1 VQAFIEFA
9 ILGLGV
15 GSIYALVA
23 QGLVLIYRSTGVI
36 NFAHGAL
43 AGVGAYTFFELHE
56 NDGWSWPLAI
66 VMSMLAA
73 GILGVAM
80 QGLVMRRLRG
90 ASPLMRVIATTA
102 LLTVLVQAGALHFG
116 STPVF
121 VTQYLPSAQVSFG
134 GGITTSADRIWLIG
148 IVVVLTAVLWAIY
161 RYSRFGLATTAVSE
175 SELVASSMS
184 VSPDRVALVNWGI
197 GSALAGLAGALI
209 APIVSTSPETA
220 GLLVVPA
227 LAASMIGGFSS
238 FPLTLL
244 GGMFV
249 GIVQSELTKYVATPG
264 WSDASPFLVI
274 VLLLVVRG
282 RALPLRGHVL
292 ERLPAVGK
300 PRLRAFGVLVG
311 FGVGEVIVLATS
323 VNWQDAVT
331 TSVSFGLIS
340 LSVVLLTGY
349 AGQLSLAQF
358 AIAGMGAFVAA
369 RLDAAA
375 HWPFVPSFL
384 AGLVAAGLIGVVV
397 GLPALRTRGI
407 NLAIITLGLG
417 LSVSDIVF
425 GNQGWTGGLT
435 GTVVRDPTLFGFS
448 VDPITHPERYATM
461 ALILF
466 VVAALAVTNVRRGR
480 VGRRLLAVRANE
492 RAAASLGI
500 SVTGAKLYAF
510 ALASVIAAVAGIV
523 MAFQGT
529 QVVFGGFNVLSSITA
544 IVQTVVLGVGFVAA
558 SFMAGV
564 AAPAGLIPSFIDQW
578 ADINN
583 YIVLVFGFVLLA
595 TLPKF
600 PNGIASNNEAQW
612 RWLARRLPARLT
624 DASGERDEEPG
635 ELEVPHVLLEASHI
649 TMSFG
654 GVVALNDVSFSV
666 GGGEIVGLIGSNGA
680 GKTTLIDVI
689 SGFSRQGRGSVSLD
703 GEPIDSWA
711 PFRRSRGGI
720 GRSFQ
725 SLELFDDLSVRE
737 NLLAACEP
745 RDRLSYVTTL
755 ARPVRSGLS
764 AAAAAAVREFGL
776 TEHLGRV
783 PAELSSGQ
791 RRLVGLARAVA
802 AQPSILLL
810 DEPAAGLDEA
820 ETQEL
825 GRMIRRIARDWGI
838 GVVLVEHDLSLVL
851 TVCDRLVV
859 LDYGQ
864 LLAEGPT
871 AEVAADARVI
881 EAFIGAPVRAGA
893 GADRAEATGTAGS

>member
-1 VQAFIEFA
+1 MQVFIQFA
-9 ILGLGV
+9 ILGIGV
-15 GSIYALVA
+15 GSLYALVA

-36 NFAHGAL
+36 NFAHGAV
-43 AGVGAYTFFELHE
+43 AGVGAYVFYELHT
-56 NDGWSWPLAI
+56 NDNWAWPIAI
-66 VMSMLAA
+66 VASMVASGVL
-73 GILGVAM
+73 GIAM

-90 ASPLMRVIATTA
+90 ASPLIRVIATTA
-102 LLTVLVQAGALHFG
+102 LLTVLVQAGSLHYG
-116 STPVF
+116 PTPVF
-121 VTQYLPSAQVSFG
+121 VTQYLPSSEVSFA
-134 GGITTSADRIWLIG
+134 GIQVSADRIWLIG
-148 IVVVLTAVLWAIY
+148 IVVVLTAVLWVIY

-184 VSPDRVALVNWGI
+184 VSPEKVALVNWGV

-209 APIVSTSPETA
+209 APIVSTSPEAA
-220 GLLVVPA
+220 GLIVVPA
-227 LAASMIGGFSS
+227 LAASMIGSFSS

-249 GIVQSELTKYVATPG
+249 GIVQSEFTRYVSAPG

-274 VLLLVVRG
+274 VGLLVLRG

-300 PRLRAFGVLVG
+300 PRLRAFGVILG
-311 FGVGEVIVLATS
+311 FGVGEVIILATS
-323 VNWQDAVT
+323 VNWQDAMT
-331 TSVSFGLIS
+331 TSVTFGLIS

-358 AIAGMGAFVAA
+358 ALAGMGAFVAA

-375 HWPFVPSFL
+375 HWPFIPSFL
-384 AGLVAAGLIGVVV
+384 AGLVAAGLIGVVI

-425 GNQGWTGGLT
+425 GNQNWTGGLT
-435 GTVVRDPTLFGFS
+435 GTVVKPPTLFGFN
-448 VDPITHPERYATM
+448 VDAISHPERYATM

-466 VVAALAVTNVRRGR
+466 VLAALAVTNVRRGR

-510 ALASVIAAVAGIV
+510 ALSAMIAATAGII
-523 MAFQGT
+523 MAFQGSY
-529 QVVFGGFNVLSSITA
+529 VVFGGFDVLSSINA

-558 SFMAGV
+558 AVMAGV

-578 ADINN
+578 VNVNN
-583 YIVLVFGFVLLA
+583 YIVLVFGLILLA

-600 PNGIASNNEAQW
+600 PNGVASNNEAQW
-612 RWLARRLPARLT
+612 RWLARRIPARLR
-624 DASGERDEEPG
+624 DPSGERDEEPG
-635 ELEVPHVLLEASHI
+635 ELRVPHAVLDASHI
-649 TMSFG
+649 GVSFG
-654 GVVALNDVSFSV
+654 GVIALDDVSLSV
-666 GGGEIVGLIGSNGA
+666 QGGEIVGLIGSNGA

-689 SGFSRQGRGSVSLD
+689 SGFSRQRTGTVTLD
-703 GEPIDSWA
+703 GVSIDSCS
-711 PFRRSRGGI
+711 PFQRSRRGM

-745 RDRLSYVTTL
+745 RDRLSYATTL
-755 ARPVRSGLS
+755 VHPIRSGLS
-764 AAAAAAVREFGL
+764 KAASAAVREFGL

-802 AQPSILLL
+802 AQPSILML
-810 DEPAAGLDEA
+810 DEPAAGLDES
-820 ETQEL
+820 ETAEL
-825 GRMIRRIARDWGI
+825 GRLIRRTARDWGI

-871 AEVAADARVI
+871 AEVAADPRVI
-881 EAFIGAPVRAGA
+881 EAFIGAPVLTPVPERGQSI
-893 GADRAEATGTAGS
+893 GTGGG

>member
-1 VQAFIEFA
+1 VQVFIQFA
-9 ILGLGV
+9 ILGIGV
-15 GSIYALVA
+15 GSLYALVA

-36 NFAHGAL
+36 NFAHGAV
-43 AGVGAYTFFELHE
+43 AGVGAYVFYELHT
-56 NDGWSWPLAI
+56 NDNWAWPIAI
-66 VMSMLAA
+66 VASMVASGVL
-73 GILGVAM
+73 GIAM

-90 ASPLMRVIATTA
+90 ASPLIRVIATTA
-102 LLTVLVQAGALHFG
+102 LLTVLVQAGSLHYG
-116 STPVF
+116 PTPVF
-121 VTQYLPSAQVSFG
+121 VTQYLPSSEVSFA
-134 GGITTSADRIWLIG
+134 GIQVSADRIWLIG
-148 IVVVLTAVLWAIY
+148 IVVVLTAVLWVIY

-184 VSPDRVALVNWGI
+184 VSPEKVALVNWGV

-209 APIVSTSPETA
+209 APIVSTSPEAA
-220 GLLVVPA
+220 GLIVVPA
-227 LAASMIGGFSS
+227 LAASMIGSFSS

-249 GIVQSELTKYVATPG
+249 GIVQSEFTRYVSAPG

-274 VLLLVVRG
+274 VVLLVLRG

-300 PRLRAFGVLVG
+300 PRLRAFGVILG
-311 FGVGEVIVLATS
+311 FGVGEVIILATS
-323 VNWQDAVT
+323 VNWQDAMT
-331 TSVSFGLIS
+331 TSVTFGLIS

-358 AIAGMGAFVAA
+358 ALAGMGAFVAA

-375 HWPFVPSFL
+375 HWPFIPSFL
-384 AGLVAAGLIGVVV
+384 AGLVAAGLIGVVI

-425 GNQGWTGGLT
+425 GNQNWTGGLT
-435 GTVVRDPTLFGFS
+435 GTVVKPPTLFGFN
-448 VDPITHPERYATM
+448 VDAISHPERYATM

-466 VVAALAVTNVRRGR
+466 VLAALAVTNVRRGR

-510 ALASVIAAVAGIV
+510 ALSAMIAATAGII
-523 MAFQGT
+523 MAFQGSY
-529 QVVFGGFNVLSSITA
+529 VVFGGFDVLSSINA

-558 SFMAGV
+558 AVMAGV

-578 ADINN
+578 VNVNN
-583 YIVLVFGFVLLA
+583 YIVLVFGLILLA

-600 PNGIASNNEAQW
+600 PNGVASNNEAQW
-612 RWLARRLPARLT
+612 RWLARRIPARLR
-624 DASGERDEEPG
+624 DPSGERDEEPG
-635 ELEVPHVLLEASHI
+635 ELRVPHAVLDASHI
-649 TMSFG
+649 GVSFG
-654 GVVALNDVSFSV
+654 GVIALDDVSLSV
-666 GGGEIVGLIGSNGA
+666 QGGEIVGLIGSNGA

-689 SGFSRQGRGSVSLD
+689 SGFSRQRTGTVTLD
-703 GEPIDSWA
+703 GVSIDSCS
-711 PFRRSRGGI
+711 PFQRSRRGM

-745 RDRLSYVTTL
+745 RDRLSYATTL
-755 ARPVRSGLS
+755 VHPIRSGLS
-764 AAAAAAVREFGL
+764 KAASAAVREFGL

-802 AQPSILLL
+802 AQPSILML
-810 DEPAAGLDEA
+810 DEPAAGLDES
-820 ETQEL
+820 ETAEL
-825 GRMIRRIARDWGI
+825 GRLIRRTARDWGI

-871 AEVAADARVI
+871 AEVAADPRVI
-881 EAFIGAPVRAGA
+881 EAFIGAPVLTPVPERGQSI
-893 GADRAEATGTAGS
+893 GTGGG

>member
-1 VQAFIEFA
+1 VQVFIQFA
-9 ILGLGV
+9 ILGIGV
-15 GSIYALVA
+15 GSLYALVA

-36 NFAHGAL
+36 NFAHGAV
-43 AGVGAYTFFELHE
+43 AGVGAYVFYELHT
-56 NDGWSWPLAI
+56 NDNWAWPIAI
-66 VMSMLAA
+66 VASMVASGVL
-73 GILGVAM
+73 GIAM

-90 ASPLMRVIATTA
+90 ASPLIRVIATTA
-102 LLTVLVQAGALHFG
+102 LLTVLVQAGSLHYG
-116 STPVF
+116 PTPVF
-121 VTQYLPSAQVSFG
+121 VTQYLPSSEVSFA
-134 GGITTSADRIWLIG
+134 GIQVSADRIWLIG
-148 IVVVLTAVLWAIY
+148 IVVVLTAVLWVIY

-184 VSPDRVALVNWGI
+184 VSPEKVALVNWGV

-209 APIVSTSPETA
+209 APIVSTSPEAA
-220 GLLVVPA
+220 GLIVVPA
-227 LAASMIGGFSS
+227 LAASMIGSFSS

-249 GIVQSELTKYVATPG
+249 GIVQSEFTRYVSAPG

-274 VLLLVVRG
+274 VVLLVLRG

-300 PRLRAFGVLVG
+300 PRLRAFGVILG
-311 FGVGEVIVLATS
+311 FGVGEVIILATS
-323 VNWQDAVT
+323 VNWQDAMT
-331 TSVSFGLIS
+331 TSVTFGLIS

-358 AIAGMGAFVAA
+358 ALAGVGAFVAA

-375 HWPFVPSFL
+375 HWPFIPSFL
-384 AGLVAAGLIGVVV
+384 AGLVAAGLIGVVI

-425 GNQGWTGGLT
+425 GNQNWTGGLT
-435 GTVVRDPTLFGFS
+435 GTVVKPPTLFGFN
-448 VDPITHPERYATM
+448 VDAISHPERYATM

-466 VVAALAVTNVRRGR
+466 VLAALAVTNVRRGR

-510 ALASVIAAVAGIV
+510 ALSAMIAATAGII
-523 MAFQGT
+523 MAFQGSY
-529 QVVFGGFNVLSSITA
+529 VVFGGFDVLSSINA

-558 SFMAGV
+558 AVMAGV

-578 ADINN
+578 VNVNN
-583 YIVLVFGFVLLA
+583 YIVLVFGLILLA

-600 PNGIASNNEAQW
+600 PNGVASNNEAQW
-612 RWLARRLPARLT
+612 RWLARRIPARLR
-624 DASGERDEEPG
+624 DPSGERDEEPG
-635 ELEVPHVLLEASHI
+635 ELRVPHAVLDASHI
-649 TMSFG
+649 GVSFG
-654 GVVALNDVSFSV
+654 GVIALDDVSLSV
-666 GGGEIVGLIGSNGA
+666 QGGEIVGLIGSNGA

-689 SGFSRQGRGSVSLD
+689 SGFSRQRTGTVTLD
-703 GEPIDSWA
+703 GVSIDSCS
-711 PFRRSRGGI
+711 PFQRSRRGM

-745 RDRLSYVTTL
+745 RDRLSYATTL
-755 ARPVRSGLS
+755 VHPIRSGLS
-764 AAAAAAVREFGL
+764 KAASAAVREFGL

-802 AQPSILLL
+802 AQPSILML
-810 DEPAAGLDEA
+810 DEPAAGLDES
-820 ETQEL
+820 ETAEL
-825 GRMIRRIARDWGI
+825 GRLIRRTARDWGI

-871 AEVAADARVI
+871 AEVAADPRVI
-881 EAFIGAPVRAGA
+881 EAFIGAPVLTPVPERGQSI
-893 GADRAEATGTAGS
+893 GTGGG

>member
-1 VQAFIEFA
+1 MQVFIQFA
-9 ILGLGV
+9 ILGIGV
-15 GSIYALVA
+15 GSLYALVA

-36 NFAHGAL
+36 NFAHGAV
-43 AGVGAYTFFELHE
+43 AGVGAYVFYELHT
-56 NDGWSWPLAI
+56 NDNWAWPIAI
-66 VMSMLAA
+66 VASMVASGVL
-73 GILGVAM
+73 GIAM

-90 ASPLMRVIATTA
+90 ASPLIRVIATTA
-102 LLTVLVQAGALHFG
+102 LLTVLVQAGSLHYG
-116 STPVF
+116 PTPVF
-121 VTQYLPSAQVSFG
+121 VTQYLPSSEVSFA
-134 GGITTSADRIWLIG
+134 GIQVSADRIWLIG
-148 IVVVLTAVLWAIY
+148 IVVVLTAVLWVIY

-184 VSPDRVALVNWGI
+184 VSPEKVALVNWGV

-209 APIVSTSPETA
+209 APIVSTSPEAA
-220 GLLVVPA
+220 GLIVVPA
-227 LAASMIGGFSS
+227 LAASMIGSFSS

-249 GIVQSELTKYVATPG
+249 GIVQSEFTRYVSAPG

-274 VLLLVVRG
+274 VVLLVLRG

-300 PRLRAFGVLVG
+300 PRLRAFGVILG
-311 FGVGEVIVLATS
+311 FGVGEVIILATS
-323 VNWQDAVT
+323 VNWQDAMT
-331 TSVSFGLIS
+331 TSVTFGLIS

-358 AIAGMGAFVAA
+358 ALAGMGAFVAA

-375 HWPFVPSFL
+375 HWPFIPSFL
-384 AGLVAAGLIGVVV
+384 AGLVAAGLIGVVI

-425 GNQGWTGGLT
+425 GNQNWTGGLT
-435 GTVVRDPTLFGFS
+435 GTVVKPPTLFGFN
-448 VDPITHPERYATM
+448 VDAISHPERYATM

-466 VVAALAVTNVRRGR
+466 VLAALAVTNVRRGR

-510 ALASVIAAVAGIV
+510 ALSAMIAATAGII
-523 MAFQGT
+523 MAFQGSY
-529 QVVFGGFNVLSSITA
+529 VVFGGFDVLSSINA

-558 SFMAGV
+558 AVMAGV

-578 ADINN
+578 VNVNN
-583 YIVLVFGFVLLA
+583 YIVLVFGLILLA

-600 PNGIASNNEAQW
+600 PNGVASNNEAQW
-612 RWLARRLPARLT
+612 RWLARRIPARLR
-624 DASGERDEEPG
+624 DPSGERDEEPG
-635 ELEVPHVLLEASHI
+635 ELRVPHAVLDASHI
-649 TMSFG
+649 GVSFG
-654 GVVALNDVSFSV
+654 GVIALDDVSLSV
-666 GGGEIVGLIGSNGA
+666 QGGEIVGLIGSNGA

-689 SGFSRQGRGSVSLD
+689 SGFSRQRTGTVTLD
-703 GEPIDSWA
+703 GVSIDSCS
-711 PFRRSRGGI
+711 PFQRSRRGM

-745 RDRLSYVTTL
+745 RDRLSYATTL
-755 ARPVRSGLS
+755 VHPIRSGLS
-764 AAAAAAVREFGL
+764 KAASAAVREFGL

-802 AQPSILLL
+802 AQPSILML
-810 DEPAAGLDEA
+810 DEPAAGLDES
-820 ETQEL
+820 ETAEL
-825 GRMIRRIARDWGI
+825 GRLIRRTARDWGI

-871 AEVAADARVI
+871 AEVAADPRVI
-881 EAFIGAPVRAGA
+881 EAFIGAPVLTPVPERGQSI
-893 GADRAEATGTAGS
+893 GTGGG